1 MSIGNPIP
9 TQGGPKW
16 PLVASCRVLA
26 AALVVAVSGC
36 TSVSRATSDAVRLIF
51 QHPDLTPTPEQVE
64 AVPYPQ
70 LMLRS
75 QSLTGVL
82 VLGYVDQGRQAWIGG
97 REAVYYLEANGL
109 VSGAASP
116 GRSSRIQ
123 VLGDDPFQHLATLQN
138 SVAVLRR
145 YDWMPGY
152 RYGITVIGQLHRIG
166 PETVTLPN
174 RTLQLTRYEETLS
187 GPGLS
192 GTNIYWA
199 DPTTGFIWKSRQYLA
214 PDQVVEIEQLKPYLP
229 KNS

>member
-1 MSIGNPIP
+1 MG
-9 TQGGPKW
+9 
-16 PLVASCRVLA
+16 LA
-26 AALVVAVSGC
+26 GC
-36 TSVSRATSDAVRLIF
+36 TTVSRSTADAVRLIF
-51 QHPDLTPTPEQVE
+51 QRPDLTPTAEQVE

-75 QSLTGVL
+75 PGLTGVL

-123 VLGDDPFQHLATLQN
+123 VLGDNPFQHLATLQG
-138 SVAVLRR
+138 SVEVQRR

-152 RYGITVIGQLHRIG
+152 HYGITVTSQLHRVG
-166 PETVTLPN
+166 PENVTLPN

-192 GTNIYWA
+192 GTNVYWA
-199 DPTTGFIWKSRQYLA
+199 DPATGFIWKSRQYLA

>member
-1 MSIGNPIP
+1 MPQRLTSLA
-9 TQGGPKW
+9 TRR
-16 PLVASCRVLA
+16 LVPWASVVIALLA
-26 AALVVAVSGC
+26 VTGC
-36 TSVSRATSDAVRLIF
+36 TSVSRSTSDAVRLIF
-51 QHPDLTPTPEQVE
+51 QRPDLTPTPEQVE

-75 QSLTGVL
+75 QRLNGVL
-82 VLGYVDQGRQAWIGG
+82 VLGYLDQGRQAWVAG
-97 REAVYYLEANGL
+97 REAVYYLESNGL
-109 VSGAASP
+109 VSGEASP

-123 VLGDDPFQHLATLQN
+123 VLGENPFRQLATLQG
-138 SVAVLRR
+138 SVTVQRR

-152 RYGITVIGQLHRIG
+152 RYGVTVTGQLHRVG
-166 PETVTLPN
+166 VETITLPN
-174 RTLQLTRYEETLS
+174 RTLQLTRYEETLR

-199 DPTTGFIWKSRQYLA
+199 DPQTGFIWKSRQYLA